1 MPAARP
7 NVPRPS
13 LVDDGAELPLA
24 CKRQR
29 LLDVAKRSRSGL
41 FLYPLFWLVIA
52 HVYAYAFTHPVFT
65 LITALC
71 LIAGAAARYGL
82 EWRLAHL
89 ASHDFRLAQR
99 SYAWASWIFQGYWGL
114 LCAYI
119 VGTAE
124 SEPMRWSM
132 LMATIGLTAGATA
145 IMAIDASL
153 ARWYAPLLLGPTCVV
168 LALQGGYAN
177 WALASVFVL
186 FFFYALKIIALVS
199 GDYEARQRAHVL
211 LERRAE
217 ELATAHE
224 AMRRLATY
232 DDLTG
237 LMNRRHMTLLL
248 HLQAEVHRNGGDAFS
263 IALVDLDH
271 FKQINDAWSHAVG
284 DEVLQGFADIARRAL
299 HDTDTIARWGGEE
312 FLILLPYTPD
322 RTAEASLERLR
333 RQLAD
338 TQIAPSVPGLRL
350 NFSAGISEHRVDE
363 AIEQAI
369 DRADRG
375 LYQAKADGRGR
386 TERV

>member
-1 MPAARP
+1 MPTAGP
-7 NVPRPS
+7 SVPRPPPA
-13 LVDDGAELPLA
+13 DDAELPLA
-24 CKRQR
+24 CQRQR

-41 FLYPLFWLVIA
+41 FLYPLFWLAMA
-52 HVYAYAFTHPVFT
+52 HVYAYASTRPAFT
-65 LITALC
+65 LTIALC
-71 LIAGAAARYGL
+71 LSAGAAGRYAL
-82 EWRLAHL
+82 ERRLARF
-89 ASHDFRLAQR
+89 ASRDFRLAQR
-99 SYAWASWIFQGYWGL
+99 TFAWTSWVFQGCWGL

-132 LMATIGLTAGATA
+132 LMATVGLSAGATA
-145 IMAIDASL
+145 IMAIDAPL
-153 ARWYAPLLLGPTCVV
+153 ARWYAPLLLGPTCIV
-168 LALQGGYAN
+168 LPLQGGYAN
-177 WALASVFVL
+177 WVLAGVFVL

-224 AMRRLATY
+224 SMRRLATY

-248 HLQAEVHRNGGDAFS
+248 HLRAQAHRNGGGAFS

-284 DEVLQGFADIARRAL
+284 DEVLQGFADIARRTL
-299 HDTDTIARWGGEE
+299 HDTDIIARWGGEE
-312 FLILLPYTPD
+312 FLVLLPHTPD
-322 RTAEASLERLR
+322 STAEASLERLR
-333 RQLAD
+333 RQLAH
-338 TQIAPSVPGLRL
+338 TQIAPGVPGLRL

>member
-1 MPAARP
+1 MPTAGP
-7 NVPRPS
+7 YVPRPS
-13 LVDDGAELPLA
+13 PVDDGAELPLA

-52 HVYAYAFTHPVFT
+52 HVYAYAFAHPVFT
-65 LITALC
+65 LIAALC
-71 LIAGAAARYGL
+71 LVAGAAGRYGL
-82 EWRLAHL
+82 ERRLARF
-89 ASHDFRLAQR
+89 ASRDFRLAQR
-99 SYAWASWIFQGYWGL
+99 SFAWASWIFQGYWGL

-145 IMAIDASL
+145 IMAIDAPL

-224 AMRRLATY
+224 SMRRLATY

-248 HLQAEVHRNGGDAFS
+248 HRQAQLHRSGGDAFS

-271 FKQINDAWSHAVG
+271 FKQINDVWSHAVG

-299 HDTDTIARWGGEE
+299 HDTDIIARWGGEE
-312 FLILLPYTPD
+312 FLILLPHTSD

-338 TQIAPSVPGLRL
+338 TPIAPGVPGLRL
-350 NFSAGISEHRVDE
+350 NFSAGISEDRVEE